1 MEAANPELCCSLLVW
16 VTTFTDNQQC
26 LTVED
31 LADGV
36 VLSDVLQK
44 IDPGWFDATWVTR
57 VRKDVGDSWRLKV
70 SNLKKVLQ
78 GIQDY
83 YSEVLGVQVSPA
95 CVPDVAAVGEHADHA
110 EMGRLLQL
118 VLGCAINCENKQE
131 HIENIMQLEESVQHV
146 VMAAI
151 QELLSREGMG
161 PSVSMSAADLEA
173 LENELKRSMDALQE
187 TEAEKAEI
195 TQRCHVLDQ
204 QASALLEERNAL
216 LAENEALVE
225 RLHMLEAGE
234 DCVDGGPG
242 SSSRRGLLHVQA
254 QLEELR
260 EENFRLEAA
269 KDECRI
275 QNEQLHRELL
285 DAQEKNVEMSSL
297 VEETQILKD
306 EMDILKHSSSRV
318 AQLEGTVES
327 YRRRLEELGELRR
340 QVRLLE
346 ERNEVSLTRAIG
358 LEEELRRANATRA
371 QLEISR
377 TQAMELQSQL
387 QIAVRRVDQA
397 ELELKS
403 LSEKHDAL
411 LQEKGRLVLERDA
424 LREENDELHCSQ
436 LNSQAASSMGP
447 GDSLAGEILPLDV
460 QEQVAGLQSEKR
472 ALTRRLEEL
481 ERKQAD
487 ALSALATDSACR
499 HAQLEADNR
508 LQGEQVSALQ
518 ARVEELQSSLA
529 EQVERADNATA
540 LNKKLDHQ
548 LETLQE
554 SRRKEPQ
561 EEQPQQPPVPKTSER
576 EEELES
582 LLRKKTEDMRSM
594 EERYKRYLEKAKLVI
609 RTMDPKQSPEMAAL
623 RGQLLERERQLNQL
637 QKENEQ
643 ILAQKQEEEKL
654 MTTAWYSMGM
664 GLQRQSV
671 QERLAAMGGTEC
683 SFLSRQRSVSRRTPQ
698 SFLANPATPLR
709 NPAMSLRNTAP
720 TEGNLSS
727 RF

>member
-1 MEAANPELCCSLLVW
+1 MEAVNPELCCSLLVW
-16 VTTFTDNQQC
+16 VTTFTENQQC

-44 IDPGWFDATWVTR
+44 IDPGWFDAAWVTR

-95 CVPDVAAVGEHADHA
+95 CVPDVAAVGEHADHV

-173 LENELKRSMDALQE
+173 LENELKRSTDALQE

-306 EMDILKHSSSRV
+306 EMDILRHSSSRV

-346 ERNEVSLTRAIG
+346 ERNEVSLTRALG
-358 LEEELRRANATRA
+358 LEDELRRANATRA

-387 QIAVRRVDQA
+387 QIALRRVDQA

-436 LNSQAASSMGP
+436 LHSQAASSMGP

-481 ERKQAD
+481 ERQQAD

-540 LNKKLDHQ
+540 LNKKLNHQ

-720 TEGNLSS
+720 TESNLSS

>member
-16 VTTFTDNQQC
+16 VTTFTENQQC

-44 IDPGWFDATWVTR
+44 IDPGWFDAAWVTR

-95 CVPDVAAVGEHADHA
+95 CVPDVAAVGEHADHV

-173 LENELKRSMDALQE
+173 LENELKRSTDALQE

-297 VEETQILKD
+297 VEETQMLKD
-306 EMDILKHSSSRV
+306 EMDILRHSSSRV

-358 LEEELRRANATRA
+358 LEDELRRANATRA

-411 LQEKGRLVLERDA
+411 LQEKGRLALERDA

-487 ALSALATDSACR
+487 ALGALATDSACR

-518 ARVEELQSSLA
+518 VRVEELQSSLA

-561 EEQPQQPPVPKTSER
+561 EEQPQQPLVPKTSER

-720 TEGNLSS
+720 TEGNLAS

>member
-1 MEAANPELCCSLLVW
+1 VRHANSIVSQDIFALPQ
-16 VTTFTDNQQC
+16 VTTFTENQQC

-44 IDPGWFDATWVTR
+44 IDPGWFDAAWVTR

-95 CVPDVAAVGEHADHA
+95 CVPDVAAVGEHADHV

-173 LENELKRSMDALQE
+173 LENELKRSTDALQE

-306 EMDILKHSSSRV
+306 EMDILRHSSSRV

-346 ERNEVSLTRAIG
+346 ERNEVSLTRALG
-358 LEEELRRANATRA
+358 LEDELRRANATRA

-377 TQAMELQSQL
+377 TQLIEDKEKKSHEKKKSNYRTL
-387 QIAVRRVDQA
+387 
-397 ELELKS
+397 LKNIS
-403 LSEKHDAL
+403 WVSSIR
-411 LQEKGRLVLERDA
+411 QRLVLERDA

-436 LNSQAASSMGP
+436 LHSQADCYFLSFSASSMGP

-481 ERKQAD
+481 ERQQAD

-540 LNKKLDHQ
+540 LNKKLNHQ

-698 SFLANPATPLR
+698 SFLANPATPL
-709 NPAMSLRNTAP
+709 
-720 TEGNLSS
+720 
-727 RF
+727 

>member
-16 VTTFTDNQQC
+16 VTTFTENQQC
-26 LTVED
+26 LTVEN

-44 IDPGWFDATWVTR
+44 IDPGWFDAAWVTR

-306 EMDILKHSSSRV
+306 EMDILRHSSSRV

-436 LNSQAASSMGP
+436 LNSQA
-447 GDSLAGEILPLDV
+447 GEWRGTLVRTGHAP
-460 QEQVAGLQSEKR
+460 
-472 ALTRRLEEL
+472 
-481 ERKQAD
+481 
-487 ALSALATDSACR
+487 SA
-499 HAQLEADNR
+499 E
-508 LQGEQVSALQ
+508 
-518 ARVEELQSSLA
+518 
-529 EQVERADNATA
+529 
-540 LNKKLDHQ
+540 
-548 LETLQE
+548 
-554 SRRKEPQ
+554 
-561 EEQPQQPPVPKTSER
+561 
-576 EEELES
+576 
-582 LLRKKTEDMRSM
+582 
-594 EERYKRYLEKAKLVI
+594 
-609 RTMDPKQSPEMAAL
+609 
-623 RGQLLERERQLNQL
+623 
-637 QKENEQ
+637 
-643 ILAQKQEEEKL
+643 EEEKDSSTHTL
-654 MTTAWYSMGM
+654 
-664 GLQRQSV
+664 V
-671 QERLAAMGGTEC
+671 K
-683 SFLSRQRSVSRRTPQ
+683 
-698 SFLANPATPLR
+698 PLV
-709 NPAMSLRNTAP
+709 T
-720 TEGNLSS
+720 
-727 RF
+727 